1 MSWVTLSDAVIPLYY
16 VHFRKV
22 YPPRYQ
28 MDIWDNPECFL
39 VVAGIGK
46 ELYIYVSQR
55 RFDVAEFLEQIK
67 QKYAELMFE
76 MSSRFRSVRGDF
88 RGEPRVTQ
96 GWLRGECE
104 PKKSPNDHLGSPLIW
119 LGFTHFP
126 KSSPTRDAIAPS
138 AESWTECSPVLC

>member
-1 MSWVTLSDAVIPLYY
+1 MLPKLRSESGQQWRLIESAKKIDELSDSGIPLYY

-96 GWLRGECE
+96 G
-104 PKKSPNDHLGSPLIW
+104 
-119 LGFTHFP
+119 
-126 KSSPTRDAIAPS
+126 
-138 AESWTECSPVLC
+138 